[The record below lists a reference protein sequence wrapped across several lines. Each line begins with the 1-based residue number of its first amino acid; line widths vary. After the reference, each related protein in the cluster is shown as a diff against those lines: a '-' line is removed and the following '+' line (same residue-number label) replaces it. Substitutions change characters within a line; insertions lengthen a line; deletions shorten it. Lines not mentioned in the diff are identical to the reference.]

1 MAIEKD
7 KIMKLS
13 KYCEEHSCKW
23 CYCEEIC
30 CQTRKRMGSMIF
42 AQMTDQ
48 ELDDTYNLVFDVEP
62 CECKKLY
69 TWSQL
74 NDNWENTDTFET
86 IEDCIE
92 DAKATIGQYIDIKD
106 RYTIYVGECVE
117 PTLFADFDDVLE
129 DIADQAENDY
139 GEVAEDWDI
148 CYDDSR
154 KEIYDKY
161 EKMLNILVKEYINE
175 IGENPTFFK
184 VENVKKIVIKEGDD
198 QDGTND

>member
-1 MAIEKD
+1 MAIEKID

-13 KYCEEHSCKW
+13 KYCKEHSCKW

-30 CQTRKRMGSMIF
+30 CQERKSMATMMF
-42 AQMTDQ
+42 TQMTDE
-48 ELDDTYNLVFDVEP
+48 ELDDAYDLVFDVEP
-62 CECKKLY
+62 CGHKKLY

-74 NDNWENTDTFET
+74 NDNWENADTFET
-86 IEDCIE
+86 IEECIE

-106 RYTIYVGECVE
+106 GYTIYVGECVE
-117 PTLFADFDDVLE
+117 PTIFADFDDVLE
-129 DIADQAENDY
+129 DVADQAENDY
-139 GEVAEDWDI
+139 GEEAEDWDI

-184 VENVKKIVIKEGDD
+184 VENVKKIVINGEKYE
-198 QDGTND
+198 